1 VIDLRPTAGRAV
13 ALLGAIGSV
22 ALATVVVATLEEAA
36 SVRDASS
43 VYLVAVVA
51 TAIAWGTGGAVVAAL
66 ASVMGYNFLFT
77 EPRQTLVVSDPSD
90 WLDLVLLLFVAI
102 TVGQLAALQ
111 RRRAKAALA
120 REREAR
126 ALFHVS
132 RTLATRGSTA
142 DMLPAIARSLMAETG
157 MDRVWIALGPGDA
170 GERPVADTADGSP
183 PPPGGVTTVLR
194 RMPGDEPAVWVRVH
208 DVSVRRGGRGDAPG
222 AVRHRVRIEAG
233 GVALGSIWASRSRG
247 AGTPDR
253 TATRLL
259 AVAADQLG
267 QALAQDRLAR
277 ELREAEIARQSDA
290 LKSAL
295 LESVS
300 HDLRTP
306 LAAIRAAAGSL
317 MDPDVELA
325 PDDARAS
332 AAAIDREAE
341 RLNRVVTNL
350 LDLGR
355 IEGGALRASHDVVDL
370 EDAVGLAV
378 ERVRASDGGAAIEV
392 DVAPSSDVDADP
404 VLVDEVLLNLLDNAV
419 THTARGTPIRVRTTV
434 LPGEALVRLTV
445 EDGGAGVS
453 DEGMSR
459 LFDKF
464 YRASIP
470 GARSRRGTG
479 LGLAVVRG
487 LVLAMNG
494 RVLARRS
501 ELGGLAIDIDL
512 PVARVPAGMAAD

>member
-1 VIDLRPTAGRAV
+1 MQDLRPAARDLI
-13 ALLGAIGSV
+13 ALFGALGAV
-22 ALATVVVATLEEAA
+22 ALATLVVAALESQAA
-36 SVRDASS
+36 VRDASS

-51 TAIAWGTGGAVVAAL
+51 TAILWGTAGAVAAAL
-66 ASVMGYNFLFT
+66 ASVLVYNFLFT
-77 EPRQTLVVSDPSD
+77 EPRHTLTVSDPGD
-90 WLDLVLLLFVAI
+90 WLNLVLLLFVAI
-102 TVGQLAALQ
+102 TVGQLAVLQ
-111 RRRAKAALA
+111 RRRAEAAIA

-132 RTLATRGSTA
+132 RALSTRGSTA
-142 DMLPAIARSLMAETG
+142 DVLPTIARLLVAETG
-157 MDRVWIALGPGDA
+157 MDRVWISMGADDA
-170 GERPVADTADGSP
+170 RERPVADTGDGTP
-183 PPPGGVTTVLR
+183 PPAGGGTVVLR
-194 RMPGDEPAVWVRVH
+194 RTPGDEPAPWVRVH
-208 DVSVRRGGRGDAPG
+208 DPAPRRAARSGSSG

-233 GVALGSIWASRSRG
+233 GTAHGSIWGVRPRG
-247 AGTPDR
+247 NPEPDR

-259 AVAADQLG
+259 AATSDQLG
-267 QALAQDRLAR
+267 QALAQDRLAQD
-277 ELREAEIARQSDA
+277 LREAEIARQSDA
-290 LKSAL
+290 LKTAL

-306 LAAIRAAAGSL
+306 LASIRAAAGSL
-317 MDPDVELA
+317 MDPEVTLA

-355 IEGGALRASHDVVDL
+355 IEGGAMRAGHDVVDL

-378 ERVRASDGGAAIEV
+378 ERVRAAVGDAPIEV
-392 DVAPSSDVDADP
+392 DVRPVVDVEADP
-404 VLVDEVLLNLLDNAV
+404 VLLDEVLLNLLDNAV
-419 THTARGTPIRVRTTV
+419 THTAPGTPIRLRAATIPNEDV
-434 LPGEALVRLTV
+434 VRLTV
-445 EDGGAGVS
+445 EDGGPGVP
-453 DEGMSR
+453 DEVLPR

-464 YRASIP
+464 YRATVP

-494 RVLARRS
+494 RVTARRG
-501 ELGGLAIDIDL
+501 ELGGLAVDVDL
-512 PVARVPAGMAAD
+512 PIARVPAGITAD